1 MALVQGP
8 RGVDGEADA
17 EWCVGVG
24 RVRGG
29 AAEDHERPEVA
40 TPVHL
45 VAEQPLGQPGRV
57 AAVLPQRPGEAAE
70 FAPVAVLEEGVAG
83 VRGAGAEDV
92 GAAHAE
98 HQRPDPPAA
107 VPGDAA
113 VLRRGEGAVAG
124 VDVGDDVLGDVV
136 LVTAGGARV
145 DELAAA
151 VAGRAV
157 DEGVDARRRRR
168 LRGVE
173 VLEPLEDRRLEEVAV
188 APLLDARAV
197 SGEHID
203 HRKPPLGVVV
213 VARRKPHQQPPAR
226 GVAEGV
232 AGEGGAVDRVVDE
245 PAPARRG
252 TERLGGKRPR
262 HGWHRGHC
270 AA

>member
-1 MALVQGP
+1 MARSERSASTWAGAIRTGSSSSQ
-8 RGVDGEADA
+8 RSQ
-17 EWCVGVG
+17 WRSS
-24 RVRGG
+24 RV
-29 AAEDHERPEVA
+29 
-40 TPVHL
+40 
-45 VAEQPLGQPGRV
+45 
-57 AAVLPQRPGEAAE
+57 
-70 FAPVAVLEEGVAG
+70 PVASTG
-83 VRGAGAEDV
+83 RPMPSGASGS
-92 GAAHAE
+92 
-98 HQRPDPPAA
+98 
-107 VPGDAA
+107 
-113 VLRRGEGAVAG
+113 GEY
-124 VDVGDDVLGDVV
+124 
-136 LVTAGGARV
+136 
-145 DELAAA
+145 AAA

-173 VLEPLEDRRLEEVAV
+173 VLEALEDRRLEEVAV

-262 HGWHRGHC
+262 
-270 AA
+270 